1 MRMKLLTLSVGVAML
16 GSVGLAQAET
26 KAPVVTSTKT
36 QMETTKV
43 AQAQTT
49 QRVALSDEQLGNVTA
64 GHRWYEDVSSLS
76 WHWGYV
82 DIYWGGSWSTYYA
95 YHRG

>member
-1 MRMKLLTLSVGVAML
+1 MRMKILTLSVGVAML

-26 KAPVVTSTKT
+26 KAPVVTPVKA

-64 GHRWYEDVSSLS
+64 GHKWYDYGSLS

>member
-26 KAPVVTSTKT
+26 KAPVVTPVKA

-64 GHRWYEDVSSLS
+64 GHKWYEAGDLN

-82 DIYWGGSWSTYYA
+82 DVFWGGSWSTYYA